1 MVSFYYTYKSES
13 GDSKYDSN
21 RSVVELNDNIG
32 LMPLIAPY
40 IQKFQNE
47 IKDHNERI
55 HGLQNEIERLKRL
68 TQKVVIYTEGKT
80 DIKYLKLAFSKFPEY
95 ADIQSRVDYYDIEH
109 ANKTGDGELQTIC
122 EYLQKGNDP
131 NIKICMFDR
140 DNPQMIR
147 NEEYSAYA
155 NNTYRF
161 NIPIPSHRSEDDRI
175 AIEHYLSDEDLSTID
190 SDGKKLFLAK
200 EFDDVGRSLDGQFF
214 RQHAKRHD
222 HEKYDPLEILNGSED
237 KRVYSIHQ
245 NDSKNYALT
254 KDQFVAHI
262 ENQDNGFDFDF
273 SAYRL
278 ILGIIEK
285 IVAEA
290 DRKNLGQ

>member
-1 MVSFYYTYKSES
+1 M
-13 GDSKYDSN
+13 
-21 RSVVELNDNIG
+21 
-32 LMPLIAPY
+32 
-40 IQKFQNE
+40 
-47 IKDHNERI
+47 
-55 HGLQNEIERLKRL
+55 
-68 TQKVVIYTEGKT
+68 
-80 DIKYLKLAFSKFPEY
+80 
-95 ADIQSRVDYYDIEH
+95 
-109 ANKTGDGELQTIC
+109 
-122 EYLQKGNDP
+122 
-131 NIKICMFDR
+131 
-140 DNPQMIR
+140 
-147 NEEYSAYA
+147 
-155 NNTYRF
+155 
-161 NIPIPSHRSEDDRI
+161 
-175 AIEHYLSDEDLSTID
+175 STID